1 MDVYECHRV
10 IHLYVRSRSEVGV
23 QVSSECAYSTSFIS
37 PHVAL
42 SASVVPPWSTL
53 QGAETL
59 TAGGGNMWAALNPSA
74 DTPLTCGS

>member
-1 MDVYECHRV
+1 M
-10 IHLYVRSRSEVGV
+10 
-23 QVSSECAYSTSFIS
+23 QQSSECAYSTSFIS

-42 SASVVPPWSTL
+42 SARVVAPWSTL

-74 DTPLTCGS
+74 DTPLTPPGEMRGLGSCLRPSWRYMLI